1 MTEPLTFPEAFQRT
15 VSVKPDAISLHTVD
29 DSPDLTWRAYGEAVR
44 RIAGGLAALGVH
56 RGQTVATMLTN
67 RPEFHLSETAASH
80 LGATTFSIY
89 NTSSPEQIGYL
100 LGHAGTRVV
109 ICERQ
114 FADRIRAAGG
124 PVEHLLIV
132 EDGDL
137 DRLEPSPGFDFEASW
152 RSVRPDDVL
161 CLIYTSGTT
170 GPPKGVE
177 HTHRGVL
184 ALAKSF
190 SSPFPLGDDDMG
202 ISYLPAA
209 HVADR
214 FLNHYFAMRYGVAVT
229 PVADLRQLPA
239 ALAAARPTT
248 FAGVPR
254 IWEKIKLG
262 LEMRLQA
269 DPGLAA
275 GFQAGE
281 PQVLAAVRA
290 QLGLDKLRWA
300 LSGAAAIPPDVYAF
314 LERLGL
320 PVSEA
325 WGMSECGLGIG
336 APPAQARAGTVGTPL
351 PGLETRLTE
360 DGELLARGPFL
371 MKGYRDDPA
380 RTAEA
385 IDPEGWLHTGDI
397 VTVADD
403 GHITIIDRK
412 KELIINAGGKNM
424 SPTNIENAIGSGS
437 PLIGPMMVI
446 GDNKPYNVALITLD
460 PDVAAAFGE
469 KLGLEPDPGV
479 LVKDERIR
487 LAVQDAVD
495 AGNAK
500 LSRAEQIKQFALLPA
515 FWEPGGDEI
524 TPTMKVRRKPI
535 TQKYASEI
543 AELYTRRADG

>member
-124 PVEHLLIV
+124 PVEHLLTV

-229 PVADLRQLPA
+229 PVADLRRLPA

-281 PQVLAAVRA
+281 PRVLAAVRA

-469 KLGLEPDPGV
+469 KLGLEPDPAV

-487 LAVQDAVD
+487 HAVQDAVD

>member
-1 MTEPLTFPEAFQRT
+1 MTEPLTFPEAFQHT
-15 VSVKPDAISLHTVD
+15 VSVKPDAVSLRTLD

-67 RPEFHLSETAASH
+67 RTEFHLSETAASH

-114 FADRIRAAGG
+114 FAGRISVAGG
-124 PVEHLLIV
+124 PVEHLLV
-132 EDGDL
+132 VDDGDL
-137 DRLEPSPGFDFEASW
+137 DRLTPSPGFDFEASW

-161 CLIYTSGTT
+161 CLLYTSGTT

-177 HTHRGVL
+177 HTHRGAL
-184 ALAKSF
+184 ALARSF
-190 SSPFPLGDDDMG
+190 SSSFPMGDDDTE

-209 HVADR
+209 HAADR
-214 FLNHYFAMRYGVAVT
+214 FLSHYFAMRYGVEVT

-239 ALAAARPTT
+239 ALAAVHPTT
-248 FAGVPR
+248 FAAVPR
-254 IWEKIKLG
+254 VWEKIKLG

-275 GFQAGE
+275 GFRAGE
-281 PQVLAAVRA
+281 PRVLAAVRA
-290 QLGLDKLRWA
+290 QSGLDKLRWA

-314 LERLGL
+314 LELLGI

-336 APPAQARAGTVGTPL
+336 SPPAQARAGTIGAPL

-360 DGELLARGPFL
+360 DGELLVRGPFL
-371 MKGYRDDPA
+371 MKGYRNDPA
-380 RTAEA
+380 KTAET

-403 GHITIIDRK
+403 GHITIVDRK
-412 KELIINAGGKNM
+412 KELIINASGKNM
-424 SPTNIENAIGSGS
+424 SPTNIENAISSGS
-437 PLIGPMMVI
+437 PLIGPMMVV

-469 KLGLEPDPGV
+469 KLGLEPDPAV

-487 LAVQDAVD
+487 HAVQDAVD
-495 AGNAK
+495 TGNAK
-500 LSRAEQIKQFALLPA
+500 LSRVEQVKQFTLVPA

-535 TQKYASEI
+535 AQKYATEI